1 MMTVHE
7 LEPGAPG
14 PEATADRGIQ
24 PVSTDDLA
32 LHRPDRRLAVTDRHS
47 LVARCSLWWRRTP
60 RTLDE
65 VMGAIGHYATVD
77 HRAGIALLERACAV
91 LARAG
96 CATALGPMDGS
107 TWRRYRF
114 ITERGEA
121 PPFFLEPDN
130 PDDWPSHWTASRFTP
145 LATYTSAANDD
156 LSVVDERTE
165 TVRASLRD
173 AGIVIRAFDPSRADE
188 ELRRLF
194 TLSLSA
200 FTGNFLYTPIG
211 EQEFLAANRA
221 LLPYV
226 RPELVLLAERAG
238 DLAGFMFA
246 VPDMLQARRGEAI
259 DTIVLKTM
267 AVAPSCRGM
276 GLGGV
281 LMDDVQRAARA
292 LGFRRA
298 IHALMHEGNR
308 SRALSDRYGH
318 TIRRYTL
325 FARPLDRR

>member
-7 LEPGAPG
+7 IEPDAAA
-14 PEATADRGIQ
+14 PEALADRGIH
-24 PVSTDDLA
+24 PVPGDDLA
-32 LHRPDRRLAVTDRHS
+32 LHRPDRHLVVMDGRSLA
-47 LVARCSLWWRRTP
+47 ARCSCWWTRTP

-65 VMGAIGHYATVD
+65 RIGAIGHYAATD
-77 HRAGIALLERACAV
+77 QAAGTAALDRACALLEA
-91 LARAG
+91 AG
-96 CATALGPMDGS
+96 CTMAAGPMDGN

-130 PDDWPSHWTASRFTP
+130 PDEWPSHWTALGFTP

-156 LSVVDERTE
+156 LSVEDDRTE
-165 TVRASLRD
+165 PARELLRG
-173 AGIVIRAFDPSRADE
+173 AGIAIRAFDPTRADE
-188 ELRRLF
+188 ELHRIF
-194 TLSLSA
+194 TLSLTA
-200 FTGNFLYTPIG
+200 FSGNFLYTPLD
-211 EQEFLAANRA
+211 EREFIAANRA
-221 LLPYV
+221 LLPHV
-226 RPELVLLAERAG
+226 RPELILMAERAG

-246 VPDMLQARRGEAI
+246 VPDLLQARRGDAV
-259 DTIVLKTM
+259 DTVVLKTM
-267 AVAPSCRGM
+267 AVEPACRGL

-325 FARPLDRR
+325 FSRPLSRP